1 MPLQESAK
9 EQVDFALYG
18 FKYVP
23 LKHRPGVMKNLDEVQ
38 IESKPTKYQKMV
50 REASWEKNVP
60 KLVIKF
66 FAPHCI
72 LELKISG
79 LKITPWGS

>member
-1 MPLQESAK
+1 MGRASTCVNRANFCRIMPLQESAK

-38 IESKPTKYQKMV
+38 IE
-50 REASWEKNVP
+50 R
-60 KLVIKF
+60 I
-66 FAPHCI
+66 
-72 LELKISG
+72 
-79 LKITPWGS
+79 

>member
-1 MPLQESAK
+1 MGRASTCVNRVNFCRNIPLQESVK

-38 IESKPTKYQKMV
+38 IE
-50 REASWEKNVP
+50 R
-60 KLVIKF
+60 I
-66 FAPHCI
+66 
-72 LELKISG
+72 
-79 LKITPWGS
+79 